1 MAAVIESPCLG
12 NCMHSVSMGGP
23 QGVGSEGRDRAGM
36 QGQLSG
42 WRGSCLRRSSWW
54 SCVTTEGR
62 RRGCGESF
70 LRVHWV
76 AVPKAM
82 PARRINRSVSPVLSA
97 WLLDS
102 ISNLQLLLPLHHHHR
117 LLTLGGG

>member
-1 MAAVIESPCLG
+1 
-12 NCMHSVSMGGP
+12 
-23 QGVGSEGRDRAGM
+23 
-36 QGQLSG
+36 
-42 WRGSCLRRSSWW
+42 
-54 SCVTTEGR
+54 
-62 RRGCGESF
+62 
-70 LRVHWV
+70 
-76 AVPKAM
+76 M